1 MLELRSMANVA
12 QTYALDVALFILVP
26 ARPPLIPCCSEQRAT
41 DVSVEKCRKRYAI
54 FKQHYTATLRLKQF
68 FPFHLIDAMG
78 TLAETQ
84 EAITKELRCETC
96 RGGRHAGLGSS
107 MMRVWLC
114 TCA

>member
-1 MLELRSMANVA
+1 MS
-12 QTYALDVALFILVP
+12 
-26 ARPPLIPCCSEQRAT
+26 CCSEQRAT

-84 EAITKELRCETC
+84 EAITKELR
-96 RGGRHAGLGSS
+96 
-107 MMRVWLC
+107 
-114 TCA
+114 

>member
-26 ARPPLIPCCSEQRAT
+26 ARPPLSPCCSEQRAT

-84 EAITKELRCETC
+84 EAITKELRCE
-96 RGGRHAGLGSS
+96 GGADA
-107 MMRVWLC
+107 W
-114 TCA
+114 

>member
-1 MLELRSMANVA
+1 MPALPCVAIVALHMLYVWLCLSVLLHAL
-12 QTYALDVALFILVP
+12 YALC
-26 ARPPLIPCCSEQRAT
+26 RSEQRAT

-84 EAITKELRCETC
+84 EAITKELRCE
-96 RGGRHAGLGSS
+96 GGADA
-107 MMRVWLC
+107 W
-114 TCA
+114 